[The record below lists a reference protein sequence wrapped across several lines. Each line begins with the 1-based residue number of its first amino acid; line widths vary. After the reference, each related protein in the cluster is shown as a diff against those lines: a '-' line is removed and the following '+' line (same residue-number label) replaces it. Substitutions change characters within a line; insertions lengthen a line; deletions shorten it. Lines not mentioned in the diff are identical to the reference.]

1 MSLEIK
7 YLPQQYRT
15 VYNPVEL
22 VMLET
27 NSTTR
32 GYVGF
37 AYLIDVK
44 DGGNLLGR
52 LRVPPTQS
60 SGFGRFDMSGVMK
73 SYMSSNL
80 GLLNGINIESIFDN
94 TNSYK
99 DFTLQF
105 GWIHYNGGTAT
116 ISMNQT
122 VTFPNSTTAN
132 SYNLLTFN
140 GSLPNY
146 RRDVVNFYDWQNT
159 NYYLKYTNNILS
171 RKFLTN
177 SPPGTAVNNQ
187 YNQKVRITDEGYIY
201 LLYDFSDTTSLLGFT
216 VNEYRE
222 NGNLISTTSFNTPA
236 LNTFNHI
243 RIPCSPT
250 TLNKI
255 NSSRVS
261 SGSLPA
267 VSSNATSY
275 TINLRTETSTG
286 SEIFHFNIDTECRYE
301 TRRIEFLNSLGG
313 FDYFNFTKVSK
324 HSEEIE
330 RKFFETTANDLTST
344 GSINY
349 SISNREKVQYY
360 TKSSPKMKLTSD
372 WIDSKT
378 YNWLLELIES
388 PEIYLLDSYALPG
401 EDAINLRRIPVK
413 NINGNWEEKS
423 DSVDKLFNLEIDL
436 EFGMDNFRQSF

>member
-15 VYNPVEL
+15 VYNPVEI

-27 NSTTR
+27 SSTTR

-60 SGFGRFDMSGVMK
+60 TGFGRFDMSGVMK
-73 SYMSSNL
+73 SYMSSDL

-99 DFTLQF
+99 DLSLQF

-122 VTFPNSTTAN
+122 VTFPDSTTNN
-132 SYNLLTFN
+132 SFNLLTFN

-159 NYYLKYTNNILS
+159 NYYLKYTNNIVS

-222 NGNLISTTSFNTPA
+222 NGNLLSTTSFSTPA

-267 VSSNATSY
+267 VSSNASSY

-286 SEIFHFNIDTECRYE
+286 SELFHFNIDTECRYE

-388 PEIYLLDSYALPG
+388 PEIYLLDSYALPN
-401 EDAINLRRIPVK
+401 EDAINLRRIPIK

-423 DSVDKLFNLEIDL
+423 DSVDKLFNLEIEL

>member
-15 VYNPVEL
+15 VYNPVEIVL
-22 VMLET
+22 FET
-27 NSTTR
+27 SSTTR
-32 GYVGF
+32 GYEGF

-60 SGFGRFDMSGVMK
+60 TGFGRFDMSGVMK
-73 SYMSSNL
+73 SYMSSDL

-99 DFTLQF
+99 DLSLQF

-122 VTFPNSTTAN
+122 VTFPDSTTAN
-132 SYNLLTFN
+132 SFNLLTFN

-216 VNEYRE
+216 VNEYGE

-330 RKFFETTANDLTST
+330 RKFFQTTANDLTST

-401 EDAINLRRIPVK
+401 EDAINLRRIPIK
-413 NINGNWEEKS
+413 NINGNWEEKL

>member
-22 VMLET
+22 VIQE
-27 NSTTR
+27 SDIVIR
-32 GYVGF
+32 GYIGF

-105 GWIHYNGGTAT
+105 GWIHYNGGTTT

-286 SEIFHFNIDTECRYE
+286 SEIFHFNIDTKCRYE

-330 RKFFETTANDLTST
+330 RKFFQTTANDLTST

-401 EDAINLRRIPVK
+401 EDAINLRRIPIK
-413 NINGNWEEKS
+413 NINGNWEEKL

>member
-15 VYNPVEL
+15 VYNPVEI

-60 SGFGRFDMSGVMK
+60 TGFGRFDMSGVMK
-73 SYMSSNL
+73 SYMSSDF
-80 GLLNGINIESIFDN
+80 GLLNGSNIESMFDN

-99 DFTLQF
+99 DLSLQF

-122 VTFPNSTTAN
+122 VTFPDSTTAN
-132 SYNLLTFN
+132 SFNLLTFN

-159 NYYLKYTNNILS
+159 NYYQNYSSNVLT

-177 SPPGTAVNNQ
+177 SPPGISQNNQ
-187 YNQKVRITDEGYIY
+187 YNQKVKYNDEGYLY
-201 LLYDFSDTTSLLGFT
+201 FLYDNSSAGGLTGFVVQPYNNNIAMTQVT
-216 VNEYRE
+216 V
-222 NGNLISTTSFNTPA
+222 STPTLS
-236 LNTFNHI
+236 TFKHI
-243 RIPCSPT
+243 RIPSAPA

-255 NSSRVS
+255 TGPRLSIPSQ
-261 SGSLPA
+261 PIIPTT
-267 VSSNATSY
+267 ATSY
-275 TINLRTETSTG
+275 YIQLITEEGVG
-286 SEIFHFNIDTECRYE
+286 SQKFYYNIETECRYE

-330 RKFFETTANDLTST
+330 RKFFQTTANDLTST

-388 PEIYLLDSYALPG
+388 PEIYLLDSYALPN

>member
-15 VYNPVEL
+15 VYNPVEIVL
-22 VMLET
+22 FET
-27 NSTTR
+27 SSTTR
-32 GYVGF
+32 GYEGF

-60 SGFGRFDMSGVMK
+60 TGFGRFDMSGVMK
-73 SYMSSNL
+73 SYMSSDL

-99 DFTLQF
+99 DLSLQF

-122 VTFPNSTTAN
+122 VTFPDSTTAN
-132 SYNLLTFN
+132 SFNLLTFN

-177 SPPGTAVNNQ
+177 SPAGTAVNNQ

-201 LLYDFSDTTSLLGFT
+201 LLYDFSNTTSLLGFT
-216 VNEYRE
+216 VKEYRE

-330 RKFFETTANDLTST
+330 RKFFQTTANDLTST

-401 EDAINLRRIPVK
+401 EDAINLRRIPIK
-413 NINGNWEEKS
+413 NINGNWEEKL